1 MAAVSLPCAGA
12 GCAKFHGV
20 DIVLFCHSRL
30 AAHHN
35 SDMGRGAFGTPR
47 SKGTE
52 LPQARWTGKET
63 GENSEVDEQ
72 ASAIA
77 ALPAGQPR
85 KDSEVDIVCRQCAE
99 PQTMRP

>member
-1 MAAVSLPCAGA
+1 
-12 GCAKFHGV
+12 
-20 DIVLFCHSRL
+20 
-30 AAHHN
+30 
-35 SDMGRGAFGTPR
+35 MGRGAFGTPR

-72 ASAIA
+72 ASAMA
-77 ALPAGQPR
+77 AQPAGQPR

-99 PQTMRP
+99 PRATRPTWWHRLRTMAVRTAWRLAPR